1 MCSSF
6 FRLPIMPTFDK
17 FLEWGYIDGS
27 IRFFMADSKKVG
39 KLLPEIPGGLTHP
52 S

>member
-1 MCSSF
+1 M
-6 FRLPIMPTFDK
+6 
-17 FLEWGYIDGS
+17 EWGYIDGS

-39 KLLPEIPGGLTHP
+39 ALLPEAPLGLTRP